1 MAISKAQMNNQKQ
14 MLTEI
19 LKQQNLS
26 YEDWLYKRMTDEIE
40 SHRKLILQALK
51 NLNMK
56 VGH

>member
-19 LKQQNLS
+19 LKQQNLG
-26 YEDWLYKRMTDEIE
+26 YEDWLYQRMTDEIE

-56 VGH
+56 EGH

>member
-51 NLNMK
+51 NLNMNE
-56 VGH
+56 GH

>member
-14 MLTEI
+14 
-19 LKQQNLS
+19 NLA
-26 YEDWLYKRMTDEIE
+26 YEDWLYQRMTDEIE

-56 VGH
+56 EGH